1 MDDFACPRCRTTK
14 FQNPSLK
21 MMVNVCGHG
30 LCESCVDLLFLKGSG
45 NCPECKIPLRR
56 NNFRV
61 QLFED
66 ASVEKEVDIR
76 RRVLRDFNKKEDEFG
91 TLKEYNDYL
100 EEVETIIYNLTHD
113 IDIINTNKR
122 IEQYKKDNREQI
134 QKNKGRLGRDEY
146 ELEELLELEKQLG
159 ESRRQ
164 EILMEETEAKKKRIQ
179 RKEALIDELMFSNTD
194 AKNIVE
200 TFAQQAKEEKEEEAK
215 KPPPPKITKFSS
227 GIEFG
232 RKSHTSFLPVPTD
245 DGPLY
250 QYISITIQPDGP
262 HPPVDNDIINKGF
275 MNHIRTETEQER
287 AGGFRTN
294 IACMRALQEA
304 LMGLYH
310 TKKYLHSY

>member
-45 NCPECKIPLRR
+45 NCPDCKIPLRR

-66 ASVEKEVDIR
+66 ATVEKEVDIR
-76 RRVLRDFNKKEDEFG
+76 KRVLRDYNKKEEDFA
-91 TLKEYNDYL
+91 TLAEYNNYL
-100 EEVETIIYNLTHD
+100 EEVETIVYNLTNN
-113 IDIINTNKR
+113 IDVVNTNKK
-122 IEQYKKDNREQI
+122 IEQYKKENREQI

-146 ELEELLELEKQLG
+146 ELEELLELEKHIN
-159 ESRRQ
+159 EARKQ
-164 EILMEETEAKKKRIQ
+164 EILLEETEAKKKRIQ

-194 AKNIVE
+194 AKNIVN
-200 TFAQQAKEEKEEEAK
+200 TFAQQAKEEQEEEAK
-215 KPPPPKITKFSS
+215 KPPSKVTKFST

-232 RKSHTSFLPVPTD
+232 RKTHTTFLPVPTD

-250 QYISITIQPDGP
+250 EYVPIIVDPDGP
-262 HPPVDNDIINKGF
+262 QPPLDKDITTKGF
-275 MNHIRTETEQER
+275 MSHVRAETEQER
-287 AGGFRTN
+287 AGGFKTT

-304 LMGLYH
+304 MMGLYH
-310 TKKYLHSY
+310 TKRSQY